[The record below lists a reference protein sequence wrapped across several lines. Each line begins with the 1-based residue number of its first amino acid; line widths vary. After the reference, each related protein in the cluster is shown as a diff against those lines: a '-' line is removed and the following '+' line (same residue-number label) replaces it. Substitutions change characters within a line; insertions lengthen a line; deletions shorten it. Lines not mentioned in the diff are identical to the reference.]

1 MTTTQ
6 VEKLDAERVPR
17 RDRLRCAGAART
29 REPGRCSRSHW
40 IAADGS
46 RVACDNGMGRVGAAT
61 TLVAMLASGCTV
73 ARATPP
79 TSQPAALPATAI
91 ASDQRVVAYPHGRWL
106 LYGDGSAALAYAW
119 VWIPTGATPPPP
131 APPAR

>member
-6 VEKLDAERVPR
+6 VEKLDAERVPPR
-17 RDRLRCAGAART
+17 VVCAAPAQRGCENRGVANGRQGWQPMAA
-29 REPGRCSRSHW
+29 
-40 IAADGS
+40 ALLL
-46 RVACDNGMGRVGAAT
+46 DNGRGRVGAAT
-61 TLVAMLASGCTV
+61 TLVAMLASSCTV

-91 ASDQRVVAYPHGRWL
+91 ASDQRVVAYPHSRWL
-106 LYGDGSAALAYAW
+106 LYGDGSPASPHAW